1 MPSYPK
7 LIKRELLRINK
18 EWYKSGIPEWLPF
31 FRGNEQGFLRVH
43 VETPPGLFEQAT
55 EQHRRQALEKLA
67 CYQKSSDGDL
77 AKETA
82 EHMMY
87 ANLACQCFNQAFGQD
102 PLKDLPFPVE

>member
-1 MPSYPK
+1 MASYPK
-7 LIKRELLRINK
+7 LVKRELLRINK
-18 EWYKSGIPEWLPF
+18 EWHTTSVPEWLPF
-31 FRGNEQGFLRVH
+31 LRGSEAGFLRVH
-43 VETPPGLFEQAT
+43 VETPPGLWEQAT

-67 CYQKSSDGDL
+67 RYQKSSTREM

-87 ANLACQCFNQAFGQD
+87 ANLACQCLNQALGQD

>member
-7 LIKRELLRINK
+7 PIQRELLRINK
-18 EWYKSGIPEWLPF
+18 DWCSTGVPDWLPLP
-31 FRGNEQGFLRVH
+31 QGDEEAYLRVH

-55 EQHRRQALEKLA
+55 EYHRRKALEKLA
-67 CYQKSSDGDL
+67 HYQKEPTRTL

-87 ANLACQCFNQAFGQD
+87 ANLASQCFNQAFGQD
-102 PLKDLPFPVE
+102 PLKDLPFPVD